1 MILVEEATASP
12 AAAQGAPARSS
23 SYSESERAA
32 ASAPL
37 QAGRQVKRAA
47 GRSDGQGRSRGGRR
61 RARRVCSRSTMAP
74 ASGAACPVRLASLM
88 ELRGARAPP
97 ALVVVVMHAACVL
110 VDEPGAAAVRPGKL
124 GWSAVLRALAE
135 PRDFYRRLMDAAA
148 SAQLGM
154 PAAKLHALDEFA
166 RLDAFFPERVKAQS
180 VAAEEVCRA
189 VLLAL
194 SAGRG
199 AQQSGSSASR
209 SPSPPHPLS
218 PRSSNS
224 HPVPAPASVC
234 ASGTRTAPAAN
245 EFQREYLHPARMQAE
260 IERLLGEVAQLE
272 SAVAARAREAHELKR
287 RLESSSREADAT
299 VVDVQVLLQL
309 VKEAAQSKQL
319 ERQRH
324 KQEQGQPQPQMNGH
338 HESKDGGD
346 DVFARLQ
353 IEPEALDKNV
363 LDRYVEEAL
372 HNLLDGA
379 ARKLETLQSALSPPA
394 SPSARPAASHAT
406 AKADLGAV
414 ARAPLPAANDTLALF
429 RKRHT
434 GTGHA
439 QA

>member
-1 MILVEEATASP
+1 
-12 AAAQGAPARSS
+12 
-23 SYSESERAA
+23 
-32 ASAPL
+32 
-37 QAGRQVKRAA
+37 
-47 GRSDGQGRSRGGRR
+47 
-61 RARRVCSRSTMAP
+61 
-74 ASGAACPVRLASLM
+74 M

-135 PRDFYRRLMDAAA
+135 PRDFYRRLIDAAA

-154 PAAKLHALDEFA
+154 PAAKLSALDEFA

-209 SPSPPHPLS
+209 SPSPPHAGAPLS
-218 PRSSNS
+218 PRSSKS
-224 HPVPAPASVC
+224 HPVPVPASAC
-234 ASGTRTAPAAN
+234 ASGTRTAPASVTATATATAPAAN

-309 VKEAAQSKQL
+309 VKDAAQSKQL
-319 ERQRH
+319 ERQRL
-324 KQEQGQPQPQMNGH
+324 KEGQPQLQRHGH
-338 HESKDGGD
+338 DESKDGGD

-363 LDRYVEEAL
+363 LDRYIEEAL

-394 SPSARPAASHAT
+394 SPSARPAASHVT

-434 GTGHA
+434 VAGHA